1 MIIATEQDPALR
13 LLAAELS
20 GTGQTA
26 RAWLAGLLKDAW
38 QAEASAAGRSDD
50 IYRVMV
56 ATGIVPGEVSE
67 GGEVSCDWDAADEIV
82 LAAIGAMGTAGA

>member
-13 LLAAELS
+13 LLGAELG

-38 QAEASAAGRSDD
+38 QAEASTPGRSDD

-67 GGEVSCDWDAADEIV
+67 DGEVSGVDWDAADEIV
-82 LAAIGAMGTAGA
+82 LAAIGAMGRCE